1 LSHSGRDTWFE
12 EQLDL
17 DPTRI
22 VFSDETAANAKMAPL
37 CGRAPR
43 GERCRASAPGKLVAN
58 DELATY

>member
-1 LSHSGRDTWFE
+1 LSHSGRDACFE

-22 VFSDETAANAKMAPL
+22 VFSDETAANTKMAPL

-43 GERCRASAPGKLVAN
+43 GERCRAFAPRKLVAN
-58 DELATY
+58 DKLTTY